1 MNLLRIIILAFIGLF
16 ASKAKAYRDVELYEF
31 QGLSND
37 VASLRNEFVQW
48 TRQLQTAWRKSFRG
62 KTISY
67 KSCDLKIQ
75 MYFQQICIKSYFKS
89 FPF

>member
-48 TRQLQTAWRKSFRG
+48 TRQLQTAFRG
-62 KTISY
+62 KTISN

-75 MYFQQICIKSYFKS
+75 MDYF
-89 FPF
+89 

>member
-48 TRQLQTAWRKSFRG
+48 TRQLQSSWRKSFQG
-62 KTISY
+62 KAISY
-67 KSCDLKIQ
+67 KSWNLKNQ
-75 MYFQQICIKSYFKS
+75 LLFLTNLYQILF
-89 FPF
+89 